1 MQEAG
6 PNGPMVADDRVDRV
20 IVGALRGQDLS
31 AFEIWRWLG
40 SEEGVLGRL
49 TEAHLFPTLYR
60 LEAEGLVQSEWQEG
74 ERTRRKYRL
83 TSRALERADDR
94 NWPPIAFHGE
104 RGAPVPADWAGRR
117 PASPD
122 PEAGSWYMPPRR
134 VEPAAQPPTAEAT
147 GRVRTPAEAVGPAA
161 STDRTS
167 AHSDTD
173 RAGRTALTG
182 YADDLGARLDLPQT
196 EVDRVRQE
204 LADYLLDSSRSLQH
218 DGYVAEAA
226 DAEAL
231 ARLRSPRDQALLIE
245 RAEQTPGRMNR
256 GLRRGLFDFVSE
268 MVLWLLL
275 SVVVFALASGVAE
288 IVVRVARVAGLHLAV
303 LGSAE
308 WTTNQMA
315 VMLCVGAFAAGRISL
330 GSLARFSRHG
340 DATLRRRWAIGGAA
354 ALLAVVLVLPGF
366 QDAVTVVTL
375 LVVPIAFVAGTLRP
389 QHKNERAYSVRGV
402 LAVVALVAIAS
413 LLPGVRMFAYDPNG
427 TPGAPLAAGR
437 DSIELSVTQP
447 TEGSYNYEVPAPAA
461 AGVVSVELWPA
472 TLSGPLIVVDPSATG
487 PTLENAQGVNF
498 SNLPQVKQWWVVA
511 VATAPNGERTVLA
524 MAIQTGATP
533 RPSTALGWLLSHL

>member
-1 MQEAG
+1 
-6 PNGPMVADDRVDRV
+6 MVADDRVDRA

-49 TEAHLFPTLYR
+49 TEAQLFPTLYR
-60 LEAEGLVQSEWQEG
+60 LEAEGLLQSEWQEG

-104 RGAPVPADWAGRR
+104 RGAPVPADRAGRR

-122 PEAGSWYMPPRR
+122 PEAGSWYLPPRR
-134 VEPAAQPPTAEAT
+134 VEPAAPPPTAEAT
-147 GRVRTPAEAVGPAA
+147 GRVPTSAEAAA
-161 STDRTS
+161 AEGTDRTS
-167 AHSDTD
+167 AHGDTD
-173 RAGRTALTG
+173 RPGRTALTA

-204 LADYLLDSSRSLQH
+204 IADYLLDSSRALER
-218 DGYVAEAA
+218 DGYVGEAA
-226 DAEAL
+226 DAEAV

-245 RAEQTPGRMNR
+245 RAEQTQGRMSR
-256 GLRRGLFDFVSE
+256 GIRRGVFDFVSE
-268 MVLWLLL
+268 MVLWLVL

-288 IVVRVARVAGLHLAV
+288 IVVRVARLGGLHLTV
-303 LGSAE
+303 LTSAE

-330 GSLARFSRHG
+330 GRLTRISRHG
-340 DATLRRRWAIGGAA
+340 DATLRRRWAIGGAV
-354 ALLAVVLVLPGF
+354 ALLAVALVLPGF
-366 QDAVTVVTL
+366 EDALTVATL

-389 QHKNERAYSVRGV
+389 QHKNERAYSLRGV
-402 LAVVALVAIAS
+402 LAVLALVAIVT
-413 LLPGVRMFAYDPNG
+413 LLPGARMFAYDPNG
-427 TPGAPLAAGR
+427 TPGAALAQGR

-447 TEGSYNYEVPAPAA
+447 TEGTYNYEVPGPAA
-461 AGVVSVELWPA
+461 TGIVSVELWPA
-472 TLSGPLIVVDPSATG
+472 TTSGPFIVVDPSATG
-487 PTLENAQGVNF
+487 PTLKNAQGVNF
-498 SNLPQVKQWWVVA
+498 AKLPQVKQWWVVA
-511 VATAPNGERTVLA
+511 VATGPNGERTVLA
-524 MAIQTGATP
+524 MAIQTGAS
-533 RPSTALGWLLSHL
+533 PSPSSALGWLLSHL

>member
-6 PNGPMVADDRVDRV
+6 PNGPMVADDRVDRA
-20 IVGALRGQDLS
+20 IIGTLRGQDLS

-40 SEEGVLGRL
+40 SDEGVLGRL
-49 TEAHLFPTLYR
+49 TEAHLLPTLYR
-60 LEAEGLVQSEWQEG
+60 LEAEGLLQSEWQEG

-94 NWPPIAFHGE
+94 NWPPIAYHGE
-104 RGAPVPADWAGRR
+104 RGSPVPADRAGRR

-122 PEAGSWYMPPRR
+122 PEAGSWYMAPRR
-134 VEPAAQPPTAEAT
+134 VEPAAPPTAEPT
-147 GRVRTPAEAVGPAA
+147 GHARTPAEAAAPAA
-161 STDRTS
+161 SADRAP

-173 RAGRTALTG
+173 RPGRTALTG
-182 YADDLGARLDLPQT
+182 YADDLAARLDLPQT
-196 EVDRVRQE
+196 EVDRVRHE
-204 LADYLLDSSRSLQH
+204 LADYLLDSSRSLEH
-218 DGYVAEAA
+218 DGYIAEAA
-226 DAEAL
+226 DSEAL

-245 RAEQTPGRMNR
+245 RAEQTQGRMNR
-256 GLRRGLFDFVSE
+256 GIRRAAFDFVSE
-268 MVLWLLL
+268 MVLWLVL

-288 IVVRVARVAGLHLAV
+288 IVVKIARAGGLHLSV
-303 LGSAE
+303 LTSAE

-315 VMLCVGAFAAGRISL
+315 AMLCVGAFAAGRISL
-330 GSLARFSRHG
+330 GSLAQISRHG

-354 ALLAVVLVLPGF
+354 VLLAVVLVLPGF
-366 QDAVTVVTL
+366 EDALTVVTL

-389 QHKNERAYSVRGV
+389 QHKNERAYSLRGV
-402 LAVVALVAIAS
+402 LTVVALVAIVS

-437 DSIELSVTQP
+437 DSIELLVTQP

-461 AGVVSVELWPA
+461 AGVVGVELWPA
-472 TLSGPLIVVDPSATG
+472 TMSGPFIVVDPSASG
-487 PTLENAQGVNF
+487 PTLKDAQGVNF
-498 SNLPQVKQWWVVA
+498 ANLPQVKQWWVVA

-533 RPSTALGWLLSHL
+533 RPNTALGWLLSHH